1 MGFEARRERE
11 KLELRKAI
19 LEAALATAQKEDWQK
34 VTIRKIA
41 EQIEYTPPIIYELFD
56 NKDAVLLALKL
67 EAYSKK
73 LDYIEKSLSHS
84 KTTGAS
90 PKQTMVNLALTYY
103 IFARENPHLYA
114 LMHGLGVTCNYNA
127 PIEAEQKVF
136 ALAMQALQNLLP
148 ALAESAL
155 IAAVNIMVS
164 MLDGFIIQSI
174 NNEKEFAETDLA
186 LINIGLNSL
195 LDAWT
200 TNPALLKI

>member
-19 LEAALATAQKEDWQK
+19 LEAALVTAQEEGWQK

-56 NKDAVLLALKL
+56 NKDAVLVALKL
-67 EAYSKK
+67 EGYSKK
-73 LDYIEKSLSHS
+73 LEYIEKSLSHS
-84 KTTGAS
+84 RTTEVS
-90 PKQTMVNLALTYY
+90 PTQTIIDLAIAYCT
-103 IFARENPHLYA
+103 FARQNPHLYA

-136 ALAMQALQNLLP
+136 ALSMQAFQNLL
-148 ALAESAL
+148 LTSTEVDL
-155 IAAVNIMVS
+155 ITAVKIMAS
-164 MLDGFIIQSI
+164 LLDGFIIQSL
-174 NNEKEFAETDLA
+174 NSEVDFDEADLA
-186 LINIGLNSL
+186 LINIALNSL

>member
-84 KTTGAS
+84 MTTGAS
-90 PKQTMVNLALTYY
+90 PKQTMVNLL
-103 IFARENPHLYA
+103 
-114 LMHGLGVTCNYNA
+114 
-127 PIEAEQKVF
+127 
-136 ALAMQALQNLLP
+136 
-148 ALAESAL
+148 S
-155 IAAVNIMVS
+155 
-164 MLDGFIIQSI
+164 
-174 NNEKEFAETDLA
+174 
-186 LINIGLNSL
+186 
-195 LDAWT
+195 
-200 TNPALLKI
+200 